1 MSNTARVSRWVGGI
15 LSILIVFVIFIVPFI
30 FILLTASKTKA
41 EAADRLFT
49 LPSDWRLIDNLVEV
63 IGRGNYLLPRAFLN
77 SLVLTVTSVILITL
91 TAAMVGYV
99 LQRRRSRWNRVV
111 TFLVLAG
118 LVIPPAVVPT
128 IWLLQGLNLFKTM
141 PGLILVTVAYGLPF
155 SVLLFTA
162 FMSSI
167 PRDLD
172 EAAIIDGAGPFR
184 LFFRVIFPLLRPV
197 TLTVVVVQSV
207 FIYNNFNNALYFLPG
222 DANATVQLTLYT
234 YQSQSQTAFNLLF
247 MSVLLIMIPPLIAY
261 IVFNRQIVGGMTAGG
276 VKG

>member
-1 MSNTARVSRWVGGI
+1 MSNRARVSRWVGGI
-15 LSILIVFVIFIVPFI
+15 GSILIVFVIFIVPFI
-30 FILLTASKTKA
+30 FILLTASKTKG
-41 EAADRLFT
+41 EAADRLFS
-49 LPSDWRLIDNLVEV
+49 LPTEWRLMDNLAEV
-63 IGRGNYLLPRAFLN
+63 IQRGNYLLPRAFLN
-77 SLVLTVTSVILITL
+77 SLVLTVTSVILITM

-111 TFLVLAG
+111 SFLVLAG

-128 IWLLQGLNLFKTM
+128 IWLLQGLNLFKTL
-141 PGLILVTVAYGLPF
+141 PGLIMVTVAYGLPF
-155 SVLLFTA
+155 SVLLFAA
-162 FMSSI
+162 FMSGI

-261 IVFNRQIVGGMTAGG
+261 IIFNRQIVGGMTSGA

>member
-30 FILLTASKTKA
+30 FILLTASKTKV

-77 SLVLTVTSVILITL
+77 SLILTVTSVILITL

-155 SVLLFTA
+155 SVLLFSA

-222 DANATVQLTLYT
+222 DANATVQLTLYNF
-234 YQSQSQTAFNLLF
+234 QSQFNTQWNLLF
-247 MSVLLIMIPPLIAY
+247 ADVLLITIPPLILF
-261 IVFNRQIVGGMTAGG
+261 IFFQRQIVSGTTAGS

>member
-1 MSNTARVSRWVGGI
+1 
-15 LSILIVFVIFIVPFI
+15 
-30 FILLTASKTKA
+30 
-41 EAADRLFT
+41 
-49 LPSDWRLIDNLVEV
+49 
-63 IGRGNYLLPRAFLN
+63 
-77 SLVLTVTSVILITL
+77 
-91 TAAMVGYV
+91 
-99 LQRRRSRWNRVV
+99 
-111 TFLVLAG
+111 
-118 LVIPPAVVPT
+118 
-128 IWLLQGLNLFKTM
+128 
-141 PGLILVTVAYGLPF
+141 
-155 SVLLFTA
+155 
-162 FMSSI
+162 MSSI

>member
-30 FILLTASKTKA
+30 FILLTASKSKV
-41 EAADRLFT
+41 EAADRLFS

-91 TAAMVGYV
+91 SAAMVGYV

-155 SVLLFTA
+155 SRAPVHRLHVKHP
-162 FMSSI
+162 
-167 PRDLD
+167 PR
-172 EAAIIDGAGPFR
+172 
-184 LFFRVIFPLLRPV
+184 
-197 TLTVVVVQSV
+197 
-207 FIYNNFNNALYFLPG
+207 PG
-222 DANATVQLTLYT
+222 
-234 YQSQSQTAFNLLF
+234 
-247 MSVLLIMIPPLIAY
+247 
-261 IVFNRQIVGGMTAGG
+261 
-276 VKG
+276 

>member
-30 FILLTASKTKA
+30 FILLTASKTKV

-77 SLVLTVTSVILITL
+77 SLILTVTSVILITL

-155 SVLLFTA
+155 SVLLFSA

>member
-41 EAADRLFT
+41 EAADRLFS

-155 SVLLFTA
+155 SVLLFSA

>member
-155 SVLLFTA
+155 SVLLFAA

>member
-1 MSNTARVSRWVGGI
+1 M
-15 LSILIVFVIFIVPFI
+15 
-30 FILLTASKTKA
+30 
-41 EAADRLFT
+41 
-49 LPSDWRLIDNLVEV
+49 

-77 SLVLTVTSVILITL
+77 SLILTVTSVILITL
-91 TAAMVGYV
+91 IGGDGRLRPAAAPIPVESSGRPSSSWPGSSSP
-99 LQRRRSRWNRVV
+99 RRWC
-111 TFLVLAG
+111 
-118 LVIPPAVVPT
+118 PT

-155 SVLLFTA
+155 SVLLFSA

>member
-1 MSNTARVSRWVGGI
+1 M
-15 LSILIVFVIFIVPFI
+15 
-30 FILLTASKTKA
+30 
-41 EAADRLFT
+41 
-49 LPSDWRLIDNLVEV
+49 
-63 IGRGNYLLPRAFLN
+63 
-77 SLVLTVTSVILITL
+77 
-91 TAAMVGYV
+91 
-99 LQRRRSRWNRVV
+99 
-111 TFLVLAG
+111 
-118 LVIPPAVVPT
+118 
-128 IWLLQGLNLFKTM
+128 
-141 PGLILVTVAYGLPF
+141 
-155 SVLLFTA
+155 LLFTA

>member
-1 MSNTARVSRWVGGI
+1 MSNTARISRWVGGI

-30 FILLTASKTKA
+30 FILLTASKTKV

-77 SLVLTVTSVILITL
+77 SLILTVTSVILITL

-155 SVLLFTA
+155 SVLLFAA

-184 LFFRVIFPLLRPV
+184 LFFRVIFPLIRPV

-247 MSVLLIMIPPLIAY
+247 MSVLLIMVPPLIAY